1 MGHNQGME
9 HVSNL
14 TIPAPQTWQE
24 LTGEPF
30 LRDFATEVGVEVHD
44 LMCQEQDGRAVAS
57 MDWSFE
63 TDRPGIPELAKRF
76 LPRDVRLRWS
86 QSWAPFDGGA
96 AAGRLDVELSGRP
109 SATSRG
115 ESRLI
120 GTKPGSRLTTT
131 TTTSADL
138 PFPVRRG
145 VEAMIDKELVGWILS
160 VQTRVLVRRN
170 PG

>member
-1 MGHNQGME
+1 MD

-14 TIPAPQTWQE
+14 SIPAPQTWQE
-24 LTGEPF
+24 LTSEPF

-44 LMCQEQDGRAVAS
+44 LVCQEQDDLAVAS

-63 TDRPGIPELAKRF
+63 TDRPGIPELAKKF

-86 QSWAPFDGGA
+86 QSWAPFDGSA
-96 AAGRLDVELSGRP
+96 ATGRLDVELSGRP

-120 GTKPGSRLTTT
+120 VAESGSRLTTST
-131 TTTSADL
+131 KTSADL

-145 VEAMIDKELVGWILS
+145 VESMIDKELVGWILS
-160 VQTRVLVRRN
+160 VQARVLVRRN

>member
-1 MGHNQGME
+1 ME
-9 HVSNL
+9 HASDL
-14 TIPAPQTWQE
+14 AIPAPLTWQE
-24 LTGEPF
+24 LTAESF
-30 LRDFATEVGVEVHD
+30 LRDFAAEVGVEVHD
-44 LMCQEQDGRAVAS
+44 LVCDERDGRAIAA

-63 TDRPGIPELAKRF
+63 TDRPGIPELAKKF

-86 QSWAPFDGGA
+86 QSWAPFDGSA
-96 AAGRLDVELSGRP
+96 AAGQLDVELSGRP

-115 ESRLI
+115 DSRLLA
-120 GTKPGSRLTTT
+120 TAPGSRLTTT

-160 VQTRVLVRRN
+160 VQARVLVRRN